1 MPAYNAR
8 RWVHGAV
15 RSIQLQTYRDWE
27 LIVCDDG
34 SQDGTPE
41 YVARLAA
48 EDPRIVLVQS
58 EHRGLVSALNTAF
71 GRASG
76 ELIARMDAD
85 DLSLPQRLERQV
97 ALLDSS
103 PELWVVGC
111 LVRCFPRRLLPE
123 GMMRYEAWLNS
134 LTTHDEIVRDFFVE
148 SPFAH
153 PSVLMRRSALE
164 AAGGYRDVGWP
175 EDYDL
180 WMRMLLQGGRFAKVP
195 EVLFC
200 WRDHRER
207 LTRTARAYSMTAFR
221 SLKIHYLRQWFLKGV
236 DAVQVWSAGHSGRN
250 WARDL
255 QAHGL
260 KVLRFIDIDPA
271 KIGTMVRGVPVISV
285 EELPSFGRDPILV
298 CIGVR
303 GARQII
309 RERLDAMGLREG
321 VDYLCVA

>member
-8 RWVHGAV
+8 RWIHGAV

-34 SQDGTPE
+34 SQDGTAE
-41 YVARLAA
+41 HVASLASD
-48 EDPRIVLVQS
+48 DPRIVLVRTD
-58 EHRGLVSALNTAF
+58 HRGLVNALNTALA
-71 GRASG
+71 RAGG

-85 DLSLPQRLERQV
+85 DLSLPRRLERQV
-97 ALLDSS
+97 ALLDACS
-103 PELWVVGC
+103 ELWVVGC
-111 LVRCFPRRLLPE
+111 LVRCFPRKSLPE
-123 GMMRYEAWLNS
+123 GMTRYEAWLNS
-134 LTTHDEIVRDFFVE
+134 LITHDEITRDFFVE

-153 PSVLMRRSALE
+153 PSVVMRRSALD
-164 AAGGYRDVGWP
+164 AVGGYRDVGWP

-180 WMRMLLQGGRFAKVP
+180 WMRMLLQGARFAKVP

-207 LTRTARAYSMTAFR
+207 LTRTAQMYSMRAFR
-221 SLKIHYLRQWFLKGV
+221 SLKIHYLRQGFLKGV

-260 KVLRFIDIDPA
+260 RVLRFIDIDPA
-271 KIGTMVRGVPVISV
+271 KIGTVVRGAPVISV
-285 EELPSFGRDPILV
+285 GELASFRSDPILV

-309 RERLDAMGLREG
+309 RERLNAMGFREG
-321 VDYLCVA
+321 VEYVCTA